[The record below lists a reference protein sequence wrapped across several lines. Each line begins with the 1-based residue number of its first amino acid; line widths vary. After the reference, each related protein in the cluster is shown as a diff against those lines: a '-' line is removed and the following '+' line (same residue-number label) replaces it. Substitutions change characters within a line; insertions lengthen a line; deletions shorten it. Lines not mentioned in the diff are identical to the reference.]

1 MRIFLFIAFAALCLS
16 ACRTRKATGINYLEN
31 IRDTTINGLQAYK
44 EPVIQKND
52 LLAIT
57 VYSSSI
63 IPGTDAPYNLPQ
75 SAQGTGAE
83 GPSFLVSNAGTIEYP
98 RIGTIKAEGLTKT
111 ELAEL
116 IKSKL
121 SGTQLTNPS
130 VIIRF
135 LNYKVTVLGEVAR
148 PGVYTFPSERVT
160 ILDALGI
167 AGDVTEFGKRNTIKI
182 WRENADGGSSQVA
195 TIDLSTKNMFT
206 SPYYVLQK
214 NDVVMVE
221 QSGERRSQRT
231 QQNTAQQI
239 GIVTGIITTIAL
251 ILNFIK

>member
-1 MRIFLFIAFAALCLS
+1 MRIFFFIAFVALCLS
-16 ACRTRKATGINYLEN
+16 ACRTQKATGINYLEN
-31 IRDTTINGLQAYK
+31 IRDTTITGLPAYK

-52 LLAIT
+52 LLSIA
-57 VYSSSI
+57 VYSASI
-63 IPGTDAPYNLPQ
+63 IPSTDAPYNLPQ
-75 SAQGTGAE
+75 SAQAAGTE

-98 RIGTIKAEGLTKT
+98 RLGTLRVEGLTKT

-135 LNYKVTVLGEVAR
+135 LNYKITVLGEVAR

-160 ILDALGI
+160 VLDALGI
-167 AGDVTEFGKRNTIKI
+167 AGDVTEFGKRNTVKI
-182 WRENADGGSSQVA
+182 WREGAGGGSSQVA
-195 TIDLSTKNMFT
+195 TIDLSSKNMFT

-221 QSGERRSQRT
+221 QTGEQRT
-231 QQNTAQQI
+231 QRTRQNTAQQI
-239 GIVTGIITTIAL
+239 GVITGIVTTIAL